1 MKNKRNVIEDE
12 SVSRKKLKDIGT
24 PGDDN
29 KVDTPG
35 DENKVEK
42 GDDDVVPTN
51 SEEAKSIHRCHLKK
65 TDKDWEWGVVYGPTN
80 KVVKVITSGEQ
91 LYDSIDSWK

>member
-12 SVSRKKLKDIGT
+12 SASRKKLKDIGT

-51 SEEAKSIHRCHLKK
+51 GEEVESPEPLEPPANTPLPLKK
-65 TDKDWEWGVVYGPTN
+65 TR
-80 KVVKVITSGEQ
+80 
-91 LYDSIDSWK
+91 